1 MDNERS
7 KKRKTLLSF
16 FKHKE
21 NSSTSTVNEVNLQS
35 YTSNTEEEQPV
46 LNFSRVEIDLNNLE
60 RDPAIRIPIWQHPIN
75 QQDEIRRSYIRMGP
89 YQPKLDEYP
98 RTKFGSQTQYRR
110 FQYSW
115 FEKFPW
121 LEYSSSKDLIFCF
134 PCFLFQ
140 KKSPIN
146 PSFTI
151 DGFNNWKRVNDGVKC
166 PLLIHVGGPTSSHSN
181 SVKCVEDLMKV
192 SGHIDNI
199 LNAQSL
205 DEVQKNRLRLKTTI
219 ESIRWLSLQAC
230 AFRGHDESSSSKN
243 RGNFIEMIKLMGRLN
258 VNIGDIV
265 LKKAPRNATYTS
277 PTIQKEILHIFAN
290 KMSIILR
297 FVDFLGILRERFF
310 DIVNVPNTTTSTLKK
325 SISDVLSRHNL
336 NVTNMRG
343 QGYDGASNMSGAWN
357 GLQAL
362 FLRECPYAYYIH
374 CFAHRLQLALV
385 GASTKEISV
394 WLFFSKLSTIIN
406 LIGCSSKW
414 HSELHSAQTIE
425 IDRMITS
432 GERDTG
438 KGMNQIGN
446 LHRSGSTRWSS
457 HFESICS
464 LIDMFGATISVLE
477 SIVEEGS
484 SSSLRGEACGCL
496 ITLKSFEFVFTL
508 YMMQKIM
515 GITNLL
521 CQALQNKSLDIINAM
536 DLVST
541 TKALLFNFRE
551 EGFDHLLEYVQMVC
565 TQHDIEIPDL
575 NASYKSA
582 TRRSCQQKDSL
593 TIQQHYHFNIFNSV
607 IDFQQEELN
616 SRFSDEAVEL
626 LKLSYALDPKDN
638 FKSFKGE
645 DICKLAEKY
654 YPGDFSEQEMHYL
667 RSQLQHYKI
676 DVSH

>member
-1 MDNERS
+1 MQNAKIPARLQSPYMMKNKERNQHYFESSQIDYRDEIIMGFIFANEDDKNVRITMDNERS

-21 NSSTSTVNEVNLQS
+21 NSSTSTVNE
-35 YTSNTEEEQPV
+35 
-46 LNFSRVEIDLNNLE
+46 
-60 RDPAIRIPIWQHPIN
+60 
-75 QQDEIRRSYIRMGP
+75 
-89 YQPKLDEYP
+89 
-98 RTKFGSQTQYRR
+98 
-110 FQYSW
+110 
-115 FEKFPW
+115 
-121 LEYSSSKDLIFCF
+121 
-134 PCFLFQ
+134 
-140 KKSPIN
+140 KSPIN

-243 RGNFIEMIKLMGRLN
+243 S
-258 VNIGDIV
+258 V
-265 LKKAPRNATYTS
+265 LEKAPRNATYTS

-290 KMSIILR
+290 KVRKNIREEIGDAKFCILVNEAKDISNKEQMSIILR
-297 FVDFLGILRERFF
+297 FVDCLGILRERFF
-310 DIVNVPNTTTSTLKK
+310 DIVNVPNTTASTLKK

-343 QGYDGASNMSGAWN
+343 QG
-357 GLQAL
+357 
-362 FLRECPYAYYIH
+362 
-374 CFAHRLQLALV
+374 LQLALV

-432 GERDTG
+432 GEQDTS
-438 KGMNQIGN
+438 KGMNQIDN

-484 SSSLRGEACGCL
+484 SSSLRGEAC
-496 ITLKSFEFVFTL
+496 
-508 YMMQKIM
+508 
-515 GITNLL
+515 
-521 CQALQNKSLDIINAM
+521 
-536 DLVST
+536 VST

-616 SRFSDEAVEL
+616 SRFSDEAIEL
-626 LKLSYALDPKDN
+626 LKLSSALDLKDN

-667 RSQLQHYKI
+667 RSQLQHYKN
-676 DVSH
+676 

>member
-1 MDNERS
+1 
-7 KKRKTLLSF
+7 
-16 FKHKE
+16 
-21 NSSTSTVNEVNLQS
+21 
-35 YTSNTEEEQPV
+35 
-46 LNFSRVEIDLNNLE
+46 
-60 RDPAIRIPIWQHPIN
+60 
-75 QQDEIRRSYIRMGP
+75 MGP

-98 RTKFGSQTQYRR
+98 RTKFGSQTQYCR

-121 LEYSSSKDLIFCF
+121 LKYSSSKDLIFCF
-134 PCFLFQ
+134 SCFLFQ

-230 AFRGHDESSSSKN
+230 AFR
-243 RGNFIEMIKLMGRLN
+243 
-258 VNIGDIV
+258 V
-265 LKKAPRNATYTS
+265 LEKAPRNATYTS

-290 KMSIILR
+290 KVRKKIREEIGDAKFCILVDEAKDISNKEQMSIILR
-297 FVDFLGILRERFF
+297 FVDCLGILRERFF
-310 DIVNVPNTTTSTLKK
+310 DIVNVPNTTASTLNK

-343 QGYDGASNMSGAWN
+343 QGYDGASNMSSAWN

-414 HSELHSAQTIE
+414 HSELHFIQTIE

-432 GERDTG
+432 DERDTS
-438 KGMNQIGN
+438 KGMNQI
-446 LHRSGSTRWSS
+446 
-457 HFESICS
+457 
-464 LIDMFGATISVLE
+464 VLWKNDRLVLY
-477 SIVEEGS
+477 VE
-484 SSSLRGEACGCL
+484 
-496 ITLKSFEFVFTL
+496 KHV
-508 YMMQKIM
+508 
-515 GITNLL
+515 
-521 CQALQNKSLDIINAM
+521 
-536 DLVST
+536 V
-541 TKALLFNFRE
+541 
-551 EGFDHLLEYVQMVC
+551 V
-565 TQHDIEIPDL
+565 
-575 NASYKSA
+575 
-582 TRRSCQQKDSL
+582 
-593 TIQQHYHFNIFNSV
+593 
-607 IDFQQEELN
+607 
-616 SRFSDEAVEL
+616 
-626 LKLSYALDPKDN
+626 
-638 FKSFKGE
+638 
-645 DICKLAEKY
+645 
-654 YPGDFSEQEMHYL
+654 
-667 RSQLQHYKI
+667 
-676 DVSH
+676 